1 MSKAPEDCL
10 IEYCEPVKV
19 VANSEKMSASSPKFK
34 PTLNPVEKK
43 LADILPPREWAEANG
58 QKYIQQVSSVPASRN
73 VILSK
78 ETLLDKRLE
87 DAQARESG
95 ICPARREI
103 YSELM
108 DELIRQIAITTPETG
123 TLLVQ
128 VRDEINMS
136 LSGYETIFASANA
149 FGSLNALK
157 AELGKEE
164 KRDEVNGLQANVDKN
179 KKEISELKAQL
190 ESVSRRE
197 QEEKDA
203 LVRRQQEQ
211 LTFLKRNNQ
220 QLKSQVDSIMSS
232 RK

>member
-1 MSKAPEDCL
+1 MTKAPIDSL
-10 IEYCEPVKV
+10 IEYLEPVKITPN
-19 VANSEKMSASSPKFK
+19 AEKTSASSPKFK
-34 PTLNPVEKK
+34 PTMNAVERK
-43 LADILPPREWAEANG
+43 LADILPPREFEVDN
-58 QKYIQQVSSVPASRN
+58 QNFIQQVSSVPASRN
-73 VILSK
+73 IILSK

-87 DAQARESG
+87 DAQAREAG

-128 VRDEINMS
+128 IRDEINMS
-136 LSGYETIFASANA
+136 LSGYETIFSSANG
-149 FGSLNALK
+149 FGSRKALQ

-164 KRDEVNGLQANVDKN
+164 KREEVLQLQSQVDQY
-179 KKEISELKAQL
+179 KKQMSELKASL

-211 LTFLKRNNQ
+211 LSFLKRNNQ